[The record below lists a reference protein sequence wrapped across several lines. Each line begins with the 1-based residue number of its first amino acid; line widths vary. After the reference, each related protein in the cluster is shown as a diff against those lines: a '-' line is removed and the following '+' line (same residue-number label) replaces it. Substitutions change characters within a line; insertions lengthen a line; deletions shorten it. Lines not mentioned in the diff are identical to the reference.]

1 MVTKKILRPK
11 ILSTNNAKHEDVLKH
26 SINKLNELGLKPK
39 IIIVLLAN
47 APIIKSKWIS
57 DSIEILENSN
67 ATAVV
72 PVVKDNDKHPFRS
85 KKIKR

>member
-1 MVTKKILRPK
+1 M
-11 ILSTNNAKHEDVLKH
+11 LKH

-72 PVVKDNDKHPFRS
+72 PVVKDNDKYPLDQRKL
-85 KKIKR
+85 KKVIWNHF